1 MAQKCDIKKLKLEKN
16 NTRNKKM
23 IIILKKETEKKDI
36 DIILNKIKEHNLEP
50 LYLPGTEKIVIGAI
64 GDERVLATLNLDA
77 LPFVEKIMP
86 VLTPYKLV
94 SRDFKQED
102 TIINVKGVNIGK
114 EFVVMG
120 GPCAVENEQQL
131 MITAKEVKKAG
142 AQILRGGAYKPRT
155 SPYAFQGLKEAGL
168 KLLKKVG
175 DELNMPIITEVVSP
189 ETVDVVAEYADILQV
204 GTRNMQNFDL
214 LKRLGKINKP
224 VLLKRGMS
232 ATIEEFLMAAE
243 YIMSEGNHQVILCER
258 GIRTFET
265 ATRNTLDLGI
275 VPLLKQKTHLPVI
288 VDPSHATGIRSLVAP
303 MAKASLVAGADG
315 LIIEVHYNP
324 ETAKSDGMQSLYP
337 NQFESLMKDLRVLAK
352 VSGKEMR

>member
-1 MAQKCDIKKLKLEKN
+1 M
-16 NTRNKKM
+16 
-23 IIILKKETEKKDI
+23 
-36 DIILNKIKEHNLEP
+36 
-50 LYLPGTEKIVIGAI
+50 YLPGIEKIVIGAI

-77 LPFVEKIMP
+77 LPFVERILP

-94 SRDFKQED
+94 SRDFKHED

-114 EFVVMG
+114 EFVVMA

-131 MITAKEVKKAG
+131 TITAKSVKKSG
-142 AQILRGGAYKPRT
+142 ANVLRGGAYKPRS
-155 SPYAFQGLKEAGL
+155 SPYSFQGLGVQGL

-175 DELNMPIITEVVSP
+175 DELNLPVITEVISP
-189 ETVDVVAEYADILQV
+189 ETAETVAEYADILQV

-214 LKRLGKINKP
+214 LKRLGKIKKP

-232 ATIEEFLMAAE
+232 ATVEELLMAAE
-243 YIMSEGNHQVILCER
+243 YIMSEGNHNVILCER

-288 VDPSHATGIRSLVAP
+288 VDPSHATGIRALVAP
-303 MAKASLVAGADG
+303 MAKAALVAGADG

-324 ETAKSDGMQSLYP
+324 EAAKSDGMQSLYP
-337 NQFESLMKDLRVLAK
+337 DQFDALMQNLKILAK

>member
-1 MAQKCDIKKLKLEKN
+1 
-16 NTRNKKM
+16 M

-36 DIILNKIKEHNLEP
+36 DIILNKIKENNLEP

-77 LPFVEKIMP
+77 LPFVERILP

-94 SRDFKQED
+94 SRDFKHED

-114 EFVVMG
+114 EFVVMA

-131 MITAKEVKKAG
+131 TITAKSVKKSG
-142 AQILRGGAYKPRT
+142 ANILRGGAYKPRS
-155 SPYAFQGLKEAGL
+155 SPYAFQGLGVQGL

-175 DELNMPIITEVVSP
+175 DELNLPIITEVISP
-189 ETVDVVAEYADILQV
+189 ETVEVVAEHADILQV

-224 VLLKRGMS
+224 ILLKRGMS
-232 ATIEEFLMAAE
+232 ATVEELLMAAE
-243 YIMSEGNHQVILCER
+243 YIMSEGNHDVILCER

-303 MAKASLVAGADG
+303 MAKAALVAGCDG

-337 NQFESLMKDLRVLAK
+337 DQFDALMQDLRILAK
-352 VSGKEMR
+352 VSGKEMK

>member
-1 MAQKCDIKKLKLEKN
+1 
-16 NTRNKKM
+16 M

-36 DIILNKIKEHNLEP
+36 DIILNKIKENNLEP

-64 GDERVLATLNLDA
+64 GDERILATLNLDA
-77 LPFVEKIMP
+77 LPFVERILP

-94 SRDFKQED
+94 SRDFKHED
-102 TIINVKGVNIGK
+102 TVIKIRKGDNNLDIGGK
-114 EFVVMG
+114 GFIVMA

-131 MITAKEVKKAG
+131 TITAKSVKKSG
-142 AQILRGGAYKPRT
+142 ANILRGGAYKPRT
-155 SPYAFQGLKEAGL
+155 SPYAFQGLGVEGL

-175 DELNMPIITEVVSP
+175 DELNLPIITEVISP
-189 ETVDVVAEYADILQV
+189 ETVETVAEYADILQV

-214 LKRLGKINKP
+214 LKRLGKIKKP

-232 ATIEEFLMAAE
+232 ATVEELLMAAE
-243 YIMSEGNHQVILCER
+243 YIMSEGNHNVILCER

-288 VDPSHATGIRSLVAP
+288 VDPSHATGIRALVSP
-303 MAKASLVAGADG
+303 MAKAALVAGADG

-324 ETAKSDGMQSLYP
+324 EAAKSDGMQSLYP
-337 NQFESLMKDLRVLAK
+337 DQFEALMQYLRILAK
-352 VSGKEMR
+352 VSGKEMK

>member
-1 MAQKCDIKKLKLEKN
+1 
-16 NTRNKKM
+16 M

-36 DIILNKIKEHNLEP
+36 DIILNKIKENNLEP

-64 GDERVLATLNLDA
+64 GDERILATLNLDA
-77 LPFVEKIMP
+77 LPFVERILP

-94 SRDFKQED
+94 SRDFKHED

-114 EFVVMG
+114 EFIVIA

-131 MITAKEVKKAG
+131 TITAKSVKKSG
-142 AQILRGGAYKPRT
+142 ANILRGGAYKPRS
-155 SPYAFQGLKEAGL
+155 SPYAFQGLGVQGL

-175 DELNMPIITEVVSP
+175 DELNLSVITEVISP
-189 ETVDVVAEYADILQV
+189 ETVEVVAEYADILQV

-224 VLLKRGMS
+224 ILLKRGMS
-232 ATIEEFLMAAE
+232 ATVEELLMAAE
-243 YIMSEGNHQVILCER
+243 YIMSEGNHNVILCER

-303 MAKASLVAGADG
+303 MAKAALVARADG

-337 NQFESLMKDLRVLAK
+337 DQFDALMQDLRILAK

>member
-1 MAQKCDIKKLKLEKN
+1 
-16 NTRNKKM
+16 M

-36 DIILNKIKEHNLEP
+36 DIILNKIKENNLEP

-64 GDERVLATLNLDA
+64 GDERILATLNLDA
-77 LPFVEKIMP
+77 LPFVERILP

-94 SRDFKQED
+94 SRDFKHED

-114 EFVVMG
+114 EFVVMA

-131 MITAKEVKKAG
+131 TITAKSVKKSG
-142 AQILRGGAYKPRT
+142 ANILRGGAYKPRT
-155 SPYAFQGLKEAGL
+155 SPYAFQGLGVQGL

-175 DELNMPIITEVVSP
+175 DELNMPVITEVISP
-189 ETVDVVAEYADILQV
+189 ETVETVAEYADILQV

-214 LKRLGKINKP
+214 LKRLGKIKKP

-232 ATIEEFLMAAE
+232 ATIEELLMAAE
-243 YIMSEGNHQVILCER
+243 YIMSEGNHNVILCER

-288 VDPSHATGIRSLVAP
+288 VDPSHATGIRALVSP
-303 MAKASLVAGADG
+303 MAKAALVAGADG

-324 ETAKSDGMQSLYP
+324 EAAKSDGMQSLYP
-337 NQFESLMKDLRVLAK
+337 DQFEALIQDLRILAK
-352 VSGKEMR
+352 VSGKEMK

>member
-1 MAQKCDIKKLKLEKN
+1 
-16 NTRNKKM
+16 M

-36 DIILNKIKEHNLEP
+36 DIILNKIKENNLEP
-50 LYLPGTEKIVIGAI
+50 LYLPGIEKIVIGAI

-77 LPFVEKIMP
+77 LPFVERILP

-94 SRDFKQED
+94 SRDFKHED

-114 EFVVMG
+114 EFVVMA

-131 MITAKEVKKAG
+131 TITAKSVKKSG
-142 AQILRGGAYKPRT
+142 ANVLRGGAYKPRS
-155 SPYAFQGLKEAGL
+155 SPYSFQGLGVQGL

-175 DELNMPIITEVVSP
+175 DELNLQVITEVISP
-189 ETVDVVAEYADILQV
+189 ETAETVAEYADILQV

-214 LKRLGKINKP
+214 LKRLGKIKKP

-232 ATIEEFLMAAE
+232 ATVEELLMAAE
-243 YIMSEGNHQVILCER
+243 YIMSEGNHNVILCER

-288 VDPSHATGIRSLVAP
+288 VDPSHATGIRALVAP
-303 MAKASLVAGADG
+303 MAKAALVAGADG

-324 ETAKSDGMQSLYP
+324 EAAKSDGMQSLYP
-337 NQFESLMKDLRVLAK
+337 DQFDALMQNLKILAK

>member
-1 MAQKCDIKKLKLEKN
+1 
-16 NTRNKKM
+16 M

-36 DIILNKIKEHNLEP
+36 DIILNKIKENNLEP

-77 LPFVEKIMP
+77 LPFVERILP

-94 SRDFKQED
+94 SRDFKHED

-114 EFVVMG
+114 EFVVMA

-131 MITAKEVKKAG
+131 MITAKSVKKSG
-142 AQILRGGAYKPRT
+142 ANILRGGAYKPRS
-155 SPYAFQGLKEAGL
+155 SPYSFQGLKEAGL

-175 DELNMPIITEVVSP
+175 DELNLPVITEVISP
-189 ETVDVVAEYADILQV
+189 ETVEIVAEYADILQV

-224 VLLKRGMS
+224 ILLKRGMS
-232 ATIEEFLMAAE
+232 ATVEELLMAAE
-243 YIMSEGNHQVILCER
+243 YIMSEGNHNVILCER

-303 MAKASLVAGADG
+303 MAKAALVAGADG

-337 NQFESLMKDLRVLAK
+337 DQFDALMQELRILAK
-352 VSGKEMR
+352 VSGKEMK